1 MKKYVGIIASKPSN
15 YFGHVYMKTRV
26 AHPALVN
33 VAKEVFDKHM
43 PTPNQIDLSPGLAGR
58 NIGEADL
65 LKLPSVP
72 YGEAITSAGLVKGV
86 SIVLAYT
93 EAWLRGVGC
102 IPLSNVSFKTKSKR
116 SKNLLESNILTSS
129 NVHLIQI

>member
-1 MKKYVGIIASKPSN
+1 MSESILRMFITKYVGNIASKPSN
-15 YFGHVYMKTRV
+15 GFVHMYMKTRV

-58 NIGEADL
+58 KIGEADL

-116 SKNLLESNILTSS
+116 SK
-129 NVHLIQI
+129 